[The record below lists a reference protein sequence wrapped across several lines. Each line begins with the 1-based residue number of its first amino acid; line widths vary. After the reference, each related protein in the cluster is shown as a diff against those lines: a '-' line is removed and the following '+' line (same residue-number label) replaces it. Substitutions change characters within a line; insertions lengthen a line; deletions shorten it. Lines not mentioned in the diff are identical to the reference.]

1 MIGRNERMY
10 NPYGW
15 IWIKFPEEEGGIMET
30 KNILTRVLAIV
41 GTVLAWLPVLVPV
54 LLAIMAFF
62 ARGRFLFDYLMP
74 AELFLVALAG
84 SGLLLWAS
92 IRAHSRTRFVVWGLI
107 IAILMFVGVQWFAA
121 LTGLDTGET
130 EPVGWIW
137 GLALAML
144 VVHSLGIIL
153 VGVGGALLLSDLFKK
168 RLSPA

>member
-1 MIGRNERMY
+1 M
-10 NPYGW
+10 
-15 IWIKFPEEEGGIMET
+15 MET
-30 KNILTRVLAIV
+30 KNILTKILAII
-41 GTVLAWLPVLVPV
+41 GTVLAWFPVLAPV
-54 LLAIMAFF
+54 LLAIIAFF

-92 IRAHSRTRFVVWGLI
+92 MRAHSRTQFVLWGLI
-107 IAILMFVGVQWFAA
+107 IAVSMFVGVQWFAA

-144 VVHSLGIIL
+144 AVYSLGIIL
-153 VGVGGALLLSDLFKK
+153 VGVGGALLLNDLFKRK
-168 RLSPA
+168 LSAA